1 MRIKSFKAAVLAVTL
16 TTLPLAALA
25 EDNNGAV
32 IQMCAQ
38 GQETIAPDM
47 ADLTFSLTAK
57 AASRTA
63 AVDKAN
69 QMQRDA
75 SDFVKSRDSAAKI
88 VNQSYQTSQTYDKN
102 NKPNGWQVSQNMLVK
117 TQNLKDLDGITAK
130 LQELGLIFSGVNF
143 SVTNELIESMQDRL
157 YKKAFAN
164 LQKRMDVITSGVR
177 AKKWEVVSLDL
188 MSNRPC
194 NEAALQAAQV
204 AVNNY
209 GVMLGMGYDSS
220 GRLGVKG
227 QEDLGTGLSTAFQL
241 EAKIAAPTFDAADQV
256 LKLNL
261 WVSARIK

>member
-1 MRIKSFKAAVLAVTL
+1 MLKSLFKTTVLAAMFSA
-16 TTLPLAALA
+16 LPLAALA

-57 AASRTA
+57 AASQTA

-117 TQNLKDLDGITAK
+117 TQSFKDLDGITAK

-143 SVTNELIESMQDRL
+143 SVTNELIDSMQDRL

-204 AVNNY
+204 VVNNY
-209 GVMLGMGYDSS
+209 SMGMDLS

-227 QEDLGTGLSTAFQL
+227 QEELSTGSVFSD
-241 EAKIAAPTFDAADQV
+241 AKIAAPTFDAADQV